1 VATRRAATRGCT
13 ESCDVAA
20 CHGALTEFDDDF
32 DTTSRQTNVQN
43 VLDLIEAD
51 LFARGIIDTAGY
63 IDIPITATT
72 PDDTL
77 HLRNDLAAAFI
88 NWQMLSEDRSLGIHS
103 PYYVLN
109 ILQNTLDTLN
119 ALP

>member
-1 VATRRAATRGCT
+1 MMTYEYHGTEEDYT

-51 LFARGIIDTAGY
+51 LFARGIIDTAG
-63 IDIPITATT
+63 
-72 PDDTL
+72 
-77 HLRNDLAAAFI
+77 LRNDLAAAFI